1 MNYLLS
7 LVLLL
12 VTACGPIIEVTK
24 IGHEYVQDAHSRK
37 WWGPNWQ
44 RVTYCWKLQDG
55 YCPKEDTRV
64 EVVNQ
69 IAMPAPG
76 AQMAIAAVG
85 SLPLALGVGL
95 GLSHMQAARMTQSV
109 VSQPYA
115 GSAISTQYINGQI
128 PSWLVKP

>member
-7 LVLLL
+7 LALLL

-64 EVVNQ
+64 EVINQ

-76 AQMAIAAVG
+76 SQMAVAAVG
-85 SLPLALGVGL
+85 NMPMALGMGL
-95 GLSHMQAARMTQSV
+95 GLANIPASRMTQSV
-109 VSQPYA
+109 
-115 GSAISTQYINGQI
+115 GGLTINETFSTKYIG
-128 PSWLVKP
+128 K